1 VILRRVEAGDGPR
14 WRGLRLAMLAD
25 TPVAYAELLADA
37 LGTDDAA
44 WEQGVRR
51 AAAGTEVASFVLQ
64 EGDAWVG
71 CAAGYAPRGAHP
83 PAGSTVLA
91 SVFLAPGHRGVGLLD
106 RLVGAVAAWSLDAG
120 RDRLWLQV
128 ARENPRAVAA
138 YARLGFVPN
147 GRSEPHPLFPA
158 VTELEME
165 RQLTGR

>member
-1 VILRRVEAGDGPR
+1 MILRRVEAGDGPR

-25 TPVAYAELLADA
+25 TPVAYAELLADVA
-37 LGTDDAA
+37 RRDDAHWA
-44 WEQGVRR
+44 QRVLDCSQGDE
-51 AAAGTEVASFVLQ
+51 ALLMVAEH
-64 EGDAWVG
+64 EGVWVG
-71 CAAGYAPRGAHP
+71 CVGGYAPQRGAP
-83 PAGSTVLA
+83 TGATIVGSVYLTPAW
-91 SVFLAPGHRGVGLLD
+91 RGRGLLEG
-106 RLVGAVAAWSLDAG
+106 LVDAVLQWSLAAG

>member
-1 VILRRVEAGDGPR
+1 MILRRVEAGDGPR

-25 TPVAYAELLADA
+25 TPVAYAELLADVA
-37 LGTDDAA
+37 RRDDAA

-51 AAAGTEVASFVLQ
+51 AAAGTEVARFVLQ

-106 RLVGAVAAWSLDAG
+106 RLVGAVAAWSLASG